1 MSNRKQGQTGES
13 LGKSAKKSKVEI
25 DKVKQQKGQK
35 EKMTVKKRKG
45 NKKHKTYPFLLYFIF
60 KNIERL
66 VVHNA

>member
-1 MSNRKQGQTGES
+1 MLSRKQGKTGES

-45 NKKHKTYPFLLYFIF
+45 NKKHKTYPFLYFIF